1 MECLTVSQTPQG
13 KTIAFKGSCTIENA
27 RAIATEL
34 GEEMTGGQDIFFDL
48 AAVESADLSFF
59 QLLSAC
65 RRSCSTSDDSLTFR
79 DLPEDLAEMARKS
92 GFDFASPGA

>member
-1 MECLTVSQTPQG
+1 MECLTISQTLEG

-27 RAIATEL
+27 QAIATEL
-34 GEEMTGGQDIFFDL
+34 GREMTGNEDIFFDL

-65 RRSCSTSDDSLTFR
+65 RRSYNAKKGSLTFR
-79 DLPEDLAEMARKS
+79 DLPEDLSDMARKS